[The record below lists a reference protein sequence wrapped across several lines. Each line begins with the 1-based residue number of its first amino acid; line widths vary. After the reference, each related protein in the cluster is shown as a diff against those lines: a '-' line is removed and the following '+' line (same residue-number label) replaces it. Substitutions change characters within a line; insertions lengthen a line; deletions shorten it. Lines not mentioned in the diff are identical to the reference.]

1 MENNSKRE
9 KELVT
14 DDREQRSESKVT
26 REKKRQRKTDINHP

>member
-9 KELVT
+9 KELET
-14 DDREQRSESKVT
+14 DDRERSESKVT